1 MNCNPNC
8 NPEGLLINLGAA
20 SKLDNSTAEARRTD
34 FVMILTIAYT
44 GMRWSEAIGLPQAV

>member
-1 MNCNPNC
+1 LTIP
-8 NPEGLLINLGAA
+8 P
-20 SKLDNSTAEARRTD
+20 D